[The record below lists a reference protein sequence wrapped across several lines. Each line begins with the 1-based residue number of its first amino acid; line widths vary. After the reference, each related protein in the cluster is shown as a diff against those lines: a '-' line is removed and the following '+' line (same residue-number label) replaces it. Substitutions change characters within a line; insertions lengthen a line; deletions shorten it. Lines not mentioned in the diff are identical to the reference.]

1 VTSTVESTVDMSDR
15 PDEAPDAPASPDERG
30 DGAGEERRWPSRR
43 VALAI
48 LAVLS
53 LQFLGLSLYEAWHD
67 TPTLDEAVY
76 MSGGLHTLH
85 DHSLRLNNE
94 QPFLPKVVNALPLY
108 LARTAIPTG
117 GTWDDTEVIDG
128 NSLVGYTG
136 MTREFTE
143 LHADNLQEVVFVGRL
158 MSVLEGLAIGW
169 VLYALGA
176 TLFSRAAGLLAA
188 GAWLT
193 LPLAVGFAH
202 LNSLDLAFALAVAVA
217 ALALVRH
224 LRDPSWKTLAVLA
237 LAAGA
242 LQLTRQT
249 GFVYVGVV
257 CIAVVASR
265 RRDRWA
271 ALRDV
276 AVLAVATWGLVW
288 VGTFAVAPHR
298 MPVDQASVDSFLAD
312 FGAQGEGLPARAIG
326 KALDVVPWP
335 AEYEVGFE
343 TQLAFS
349 SHDSPGYLLGDA
361 WDGTRPSFWPLS
373 MVIKLPI
380 TILAMLVAGPLA
392 WRWLNRGQRWR
403 AALVVLLP
411 ALAAFAFV
419 LPYNK
424 PIGLRYALPGIVML
438 LVIASPLA
446 IGLVRRRAGQIV
458 LVVAIVAQL
467 AFLWTSVPHSLAWTA
482 PPFRP
487 GYQVVSES
495 NLDWG
500 QDGYDLVEWLDTH
513 PAYVNYFGLDWLVD
527 KQPGYTALLG
537 TPPEDVTGWVAV
549 SATQLTSYLR
559 DELAWLR
566 GYCNVGTIGDA
577 GTILI
582 YRFDEPPTAE
592 PGPAEPAGRCE
603 GEFSHRV

>member
-1 VTSTVESTVDMSDR
+1 VASTIEVTGT
-15 PDEAPDAPASPDERG
+15 PDEAPDDPAAPEERDGGAGDERQRP
-30 DGAGEERRWPSRR
+30 RRL

-53 LQFLGLSLYEAWHD
+53 LQFVGLCLYEAWND
-67 TPTLDEAVY
+67 APTLDEAVY
-76 MSGGLHTLH
+76 VSGGLHTLH

-108 LARTAIPTG
+108 LARTAVPTG
-117 GTWDDTEVIDG
+117 GTWDKTRVIDG
-128 NSLVGYTG
+128 NSIVAYTG

-143 LHADNLQEVVFVGRL
+143 LHADNLQEVMFVGRL

-169 VLYALGA
+169 VLYALGT
-176 TLFSRAAGLLAA
+176 TLFSSRAAGLLAA

-202 LNSLDLAFALAVAVA
+202 LNSLDLAFALAVAFA

-224 LRDPSWKTLAVLA
+224 LREPSWKTLTVLA

-249 GFVYVGVV
+249 GFVYVAVV
-257 CIAVVASR
+257 CVAIVASR
-265 RRDRWA
+265 WRDRWA

-276 AVLAVATWGLVW
+276 TVLVVATWALVW

-298 MPVDQASVDSFLAD
+298 MPVDHASVDSFLAQY
-312 FGAQGEGLPARAIG
+312 GAEDEGLPARAMG

-335 AEYEVGFE
+335 AEYEVGFD

-373 MVIKLPI
+373 MVVKLPI
-380 TILAMLVAGPLA
+380 TILAMMVAGPLA

-438 LVIASPLA
+438 LVIAAPLA
-446 IGLVRRRAGQIV
+446 IALLRRRAGQVV

-500 QDGYDLVEWLDTH
+500 QDGYDLIDWLHTH
-513 PAYVNYFGLDWLVD
+513 HAYVNYFGLDWLVAE
-527 KQPGYTALLG
+527 QPGYKQLLG
-537 TPPEDVTGWVAV
+537 TEPQDVTGWVAV
-549 SATQLTSYLR
+549 SATQLTSYYR
-559 DELAWLR
+559 DEFAWLR
-566 GYCNVGTIGDA
+566 AYCNVGTIGDG

-582 YRFDEPPTAE
+582 YRFDEPPTAA
-592 PGPAEPAGRCE
+592 PGPAKPAGRCE
-603 GEFSHRV
+603 GSFSHRV